1 MPARSCAAAGEAGGF
16 NAVQKLLTNRD
27 LDAAIWTQ
35 LCHLILD
42 TDRWIPREDAPS
54 DCTHAGCLNGD
65 NPGDGFESVKWISA
79 ASLAVT
85 VTDGRVLRVD
95 LDPATG
101 RPLRPVTTGAGCWR
115 VDLPSRLTTSG
126 LPFGSQTEHATH
138 AAHHQR
144 RLARVH
150 RSCDVLLSRGA

>member
-1 MPARSCAAAGEAGGF
+1 MCARGGGRDRPEAACPPGSRAADGEAGGF

-27 LDAAIWTQ
+27 LDDLDAATWTQ

-54 DCTHAGCLNGD
+54 NCTHAGCLNGD

-85 VTDGRVLRVD
+85 VTDGRRDTWRDTAADVF
-95 LDPATG
+95 
-101 RPLRPVTTGAGCWR
+101 GC
-115 VDLPSRLTTSG
+115 SG
-126 LPFGSQTEHATH
+126 MLGP
-138 AAHHQR
+138 
-144 RLARVH
+144 
-150 RSCDVLLSRGA
+150 